1 MARLDTFTNGI
12 KDTKMAKKF
21 SIVHSDTATHHIH
34 VAHAGVSDGHLD
46 KEIECFIAASENVEK
61 VRPRWSPCKPV
72 CKITLQ
78 KCVSFLPVLVAIG
91 YLGYVVFAI
100 YRQPEDAIA
109 VSLLTPLVVYVCL
122 NRFSRGKLSK
132 CIGFVFKKL
141 GKCVT
146 LSRRVRLWMR
156 RSVFSPYIQ

>member
-12 KDTKMAKKF
+12 QDTKMAKKF
-21 SIVHSDTATHHIH
+21 SIVHSDTATHHI
-34 VAHAGVSDGHLD
+34 AHAGVSDGHLD

-61 VRPRWSPCKPV
+61 VRPQCSPWKPV
-72 CKITLQ
+72 CKMTLQ
-78 KCVSFLPVLVAIG
+78 KCVSFLPVLVAVG

-122 NRFSRGKLSK
+122 NRFSNGKLSK

-146 LSRRVRLWMR
+146 LSRRARLWMR
-156 RSVFSPYIQ
+156 R